1 MQPVEQA
8 TDTQGFTLKELWE
21 CGAVGKEDKVLQL
34 IWVSVTTSTMVR
46 YRDPT
51 EVAQLEH
58 PHTVPA
64 DGAVGVEVEGHQA
77 FWTCDDKLFV
87 LVLTTVPPHTD
98 SLGVSTKTKAGLVTE
113 DDPLPFRQDVEKFTD
128 IEKLYLYLRLP
139 SGPSSGAD
147 KTTPTGPPQSRWT
160 VRDDSSSAAAQCS
173 VGHPLVLHQWS
184 EDTSHRTLRTG
195 HCPQDAAHRTLPT
208 GRCPQDAAHRTLPT
222 GRCPQDVAHRTLPTG
237 HCPQDAALPSLTL
250 PNGCCYAG
258 YEQTCLSSSRTQQ
271 MHAFSWIRNHLE
283 EHPET
288 SLPKQEVY
296 DEYKSYCDNLGYH
309 ALSAAD
315 FGKIMKN
322 VFPNMKARRLGMRG
336 KSKYPSLELGLRKK
350 AFIRMP
356 SLPNLDLHKA
366 GDGCEVF
373 EPAGQSCGGED
384 EVRSA
389 ACGLVCEWAQ
399 KVLSRQF
406 DSVEDLAR
414 FLLNS
419 HYIGTKSVAALTVMT
434 GSPSGT
440 KMSVQSSAFVPT
452 ADAHSFQPQVKTLAS
467 PSIDAKQQLQRKIQK
482 KQQEQKLHSPLPAEA
497 QARRADGGTTPGS
510 GMPCGSPALLSPQP
524 TIGIVVAAVPSPITV
539 QRGRQ
544 LMSPSPVPIGTA
556 DKVLPVNFQVVTQ
569 TVQPV
574 KQCPKTPQNVPA
586 SPVGDRSARHRYA
599 QILPK
604 PSTSSAITLRSP
616 PALLITNS
624 PIKTVMPTSQ
634 VSSVNVVKMTTI
646 SLGPSNTSMAA
657 TSTTSNTPRPA
668 SAGVASLSDDLQPV
682 TRVRSGSIAAMPSA
696 LARRTTTTTPV
707 SDIKSDLEIALGGGQ
722 VLRDSGRL
730 ATSQEASVG
739 LQRVEVA
746 LKPRAAS
753 VPTPLARIPAGLDVL
768 TRTKCDGKTLSHE
781 SNVAAG
787 SNSIAKER
795 TLYQTA
801 PNQSMSGAP
810 ATGGGAFVTSPRDPE
825 SASRSPRKRQG
836 LCPDSSLTPVKKV
849 FLADVGTEG
858 TKSGMGATVRNIPRS
873 DAPIRPE
880 SAPAS
885 AASKV
890 MMKLNAN
897 LPTRILALSDS
908 PVGSTGFQTVSR
920 PRSISQ
926 GHWEGSAS
934 GIKNIASGTIGGAAP
949 CQDSHIRN
957 TSFQTFGRPRSVSQ
971 GRWEASSSSIDSMP
985 LVTQHAST
993 TGQALHQHHASSKTP
1008 QAMQVGPEQA
1018 DSTACELKTVF
1029 CENIQ
1034 QDGTQQQIYPQQVT
1048 AETKQLP
1055 TPLQVVAPPMAPS
1068 QLVQMTTDMADYV
1081 SSQPNVGYFPFNDDD
1096 MTQDSI
1102 VEELVQM
1109 EEQMKMNS
1117 SMQDFGSCVDMA
1129 LPGQQPTLQNNMLS
1143 NHQPGHQSYYSSAHS
1158 NSTPIH
1164 TPTPTP
1170 TPTTEMTG
1178 GVHGLTR
1185 ESPCSRL
1192 APNTPVDSALGSS
1205 CQTPISTPHSS
1216 CSSSVPPSPVECRNP
1231 FAFTPINSSVTSYH
1245 DGSIV
1250 SSSPVKPMQRP
1261 MATHPDKSKLEWIN
1275 NGYNSGTGN
1284 SSNGINILPSY
1295 QDLVDDQFR
1304 KPHAF
1309 AIPGQTYQSQIRHHD
1324 THISRLTPIS
1334 PVQQQVASMAN
1345 LNKQEGFAVPAPL
1358 DNKTSTSSSGS
1369 GTFRCRSVSPAVRQ
1383 RNLSGTPNPVV
1394 PRSVVSPFSSPVTPE
1409 VLNIFA
1415 NSQADTSV
1423 SSIAQRSQSVP
1434 LNVMMQTEVLPMQA
1448 GGQSGNGK
1456 KITNVLLNKMDSDG
1470 DSLVRGLGMNNMPS
1484 YTARMNLTQ
1493 ILETTAAPGFPSSA
1507 NPQAQISPG
1516 PSAYKFQKPAY
1527 LMKNARG
1534 EQMSF
1539 PAGDGQAQSGEKRQ
1553 QQLSDEH
1560 QQNQVPPPRNLQHH
1574 QQHQQPLHFNS
1585 TVKDLLEVNSLNAG
1599 SQLSGQASD
1608 LSTGGSEFPGDM
1620 RLASE
1625 LSSSI
1630 SDLNT
1635 LDTNLLFNPS
1645 QQQGQYEE
1653 STLEELKNDP
1663 LFQQICSETVSS
1675 AAFDWLESKD
1685 QATVEM
1691 LG

>member
-1 MQPVEQA
+1 MMADDQQPGPNPQPGSG
-8 TDTQGFTLKELWE
+8 TGSLSSLLPSGLQGTETSALQHKIKSSI
-21 CGAVGKEDKVLQL
+21 CKSVQSKV
-34 IWVSVTTSTMVR
+34 
-46 YRDPT
+46 
-51 EVAQLEH
+51 
-58 PHTVPA
+58 
-64 DGAVGVEVEGHQA
+64 DGI
-77 FWTCDDKLFV
+77 L
-87 LVLTTVPPHTD
+87 
-98 SLGVSTKTKAGLVTE
+98 
-113 DDPLPFRQDVEKFTD
+113 QDVEKFTD

-139 SGPSSGAD
+139 SGPSSCND
-147 KTTPTGPPQSRWT
+147 KTDQSC
-160 VRDDSSSAAAQCS
+160 V
-173 VGHPLVLHQWS
+173 
-184 EDTSHRTLRTG
+184 
-195 HCPQDAAHRTLPT
+195 
-208 GRCPQDAAHRTLPT
+208 
-222 GRCPQDVAHRTLPTG
+222 
-237 HCPQDAALPSLTL
+237 
-250 PNGCCYAG
+250 
-258 YEQTCLSSSRTQQ
+258 SSSRSQQ

-336 KSKYPSLELGLRKK
+336 KSKYCYSGLRKK
-350 AFIRMP
+350 AFIHMP
-356 SLPNLDLHKA
+356 SLPSLELHKT

-373 EPAGQSCGGED
+373 EPIGHSSSGED

-434 GSPSGT
+434 GSPSGA
-440 KMSVQSSAFVPT
+440 KMSMQSSAFVPT
-452 ADAHSFQPQVKTLAS
+452 TDAHSFQPQVKTLAS

-497 QARRADGGTTPGS
+497 QARRADGGTTPGA
-510 GMPCGSPALLSPQP
+510 GAGIPCGSPALLSPQP

-539 QRGRQ
+539 QRSRQ
-544 LMSPSPVPIGTA
+544 LMSPSPVPIATA
-556 DKVLPVNFQVVTQ
+556 ESKVLPVNFQVVTQ
-569 TVQPV
+569 AVQPV

-604 PSTSSAITLRSP
+604 PPTTSAITLRSP

-624 PIKTVMPTSQ
+624 PIKTVIPTSQ

-646 SLGPSNTSMAA
+646 SLGPSNTNTAA
-657 TSTTSNTPRPA
+657 ISTASSTPRPA

-696 LARRTTTTTPV
+696 LARPGRAAATTPV
-707 SDIKSDLEIALGGGQ
+707 IDSKFDSDTVLGA
-722 VLRDSGRL
+722 GRARGETGRQ
-730 ATSQEASVG
+730 ATSQEAG
-739 LQRVEVA
+739 GGTEEA
-746 LKPRAAS
+746 EGAPKPRAAS
-753 VPTPLARIPAGLDVL
+753 VPTPLKISAGLDMQ
-768 TRTKCDGKTLSHE
+768 TGTKCNGRMLPRENSM
-781 SNVAAG
+781 AAG
-787 SNSIAKER
+787 SNNNAKEK
-795 TLYQTA
+795 TLYQSVSNMA
-801 PNQSMSGAP
+801 MSTTP
-810 ATGGGAFVTSPRDPE
+810 TPSCSAFVTSPRDAE
-825 SASRSPRKRQG
+825 LTSKSPRKRQG

-849 FLADVGTEG
+849 FLTDVGTEG
-858 TKSGMGATVRNIPRS
+858 TVSSMGAAVKNVPRS
-873 DAPIRPE
+873 DAPIRPV

-885 AASKV
+885 AVGKV
-890 MMKLNAN
+890 MVKLNSN
-897 LPTRILALSDS
+897 VPTRILAHSDS
-908 PVGSTGFQTVSR
+908 PVGNTGFQTISR
-920 PRSISQ
+920 PRSISHGQ
-926 GHWEGSAS
+926 WEGSS
-934 GIKNIASGTIGGAAP
+934 PGMKNIATGATAASAP
-949 CQDSHIRN
+949 LFGN

-971 GRWEASSSSIDSMP
+971 GRWEGSSSGMDGKPVAM
-985 LVTQHAST
+985 HA
-993 TGQALHQHHASSKTP
+993 GQALLQQHATRNP
-1008 QAMQVGPEQA
+1008 QAMQTGSEQA
-1018 DSTACELKTVF
+1018 DSAACELKNVF
-1029 CENIQ
+1029 WNNGQ
-1034 QDGTQQQIYPQQVT
+1034 QDGTQQQVYSQQGRV
-1048 AETKQLP
+1048 ESKQIP
-1055 TPLQVVAPPMAPS
+1055 TPVMEPLQGIAPPSAPS
-1068 QLVQMTTDMADYV
+1068 QLVQVNADMAEFV
-1081 SSQPNVGYFPFNDDD
+1081 SAQPNVGYFPFNDDD

-1117 SMQDFGSCVDMA
+1117 SMQDFGGCVDMA
-1129 LPGQQPTLQNNMLS
+1129 LQGPQATVQNNMIS
-1143 NHQPGHQSYYSSAHS
+1143 NHQPSTSYYSSAHS
-1158 NSTPIH
+1158 STPIQ

-1170 TPTTEMTG
+1170 TPTTEMIG
-1178 GVHGLTR
+1178 GAQGLTR

-1192 APNTPVDSALGSS
+1192 APTTPVDSALGSS
-1205 CQTPISTPHSS
+1205 CQTPISTPHSN

-1231 FAFTPINSSVTSYH
+1231 FAFTPINSSITSYH

-1275 NGYNSGTGN
+1275 NGYNSGGGN
-1284 SSNGINILPSY
+1284 SSNGISILPSY

-1324 THISRLTPIS
+1324 THVSRLTPIS

-1369 GTFRCRSVSPAVRQ
+1369 VTFRCRSVSPAVRQ
-1383 RNLSGTPNPVV
+1383 RNLSGTQNPNV
-1394 PRSVVSPFSSPVTPE
+1394 PRSVVSPFNSPVTPE

-1415 NSQADTSV
+1415 NSQVDTSI
-1423 SSIAQRSQSVP
+1423 SSMAQRSQSVP

-1448 GGQSGNGK
+1448 CGQPGNTK
-1456 KITNVLLNKMDSDG
+1456 KITNVLLSKMDGDG
-1470 DSLVRGLGMNNMPS
+1470 DSLVRGLGMNSMPS

-1493 ILETTAAPGFPSSA
+1493 ILETSSTPSFPGGASHQPPVSS
-1507 NPQAQISPG
+1507 G
-1516 PSAYKFQKPAY
+1516 PSAYKFQKPAC
-1527 LMKNARG
+1527 LIKNARG
-1534 EQMSF
+1534 EHMSL
-1539 PAGDGQAQSGEKRQ
+1539 PTGDGQAQSVTGEKQHQQHHQ
-1553 QQLSDEH
+1553 QQLSDEE
-1560 QQNQVPPPRNLQHH
+1560 QQNHALLVPQQQNLQQH
-1574 QQHQQPLHFNS
+1574 QHQQPLHFDS
-1585 TVKDLLEVNSLNAG
+1585 TVKDLLEENGLNAG
-1599 SQLSGQASD
+1599 AQLSGQVAE
-1608 LSTGGSEFPGDM
+1608 LGTGSSEFPGDM
-1620 RLASE
+1620 RLTSE

-1630 SDLNT
+1630 NDLNT

-1653 STLEELKNDP
+1653 SALEELKDDP

-1675 AAFDWLESKD
+1675 AGFDWLESKD

>member
-1 MQPVEQA
+1 MMAEDPQSSLPSLLPL
-8 TDTQGFTLKELWE
+8 QGSETSALQIKIKNSI
-21 CGAVGKEDKVLQL
+21 CKSVQSKV
-34 IWVSVTTSTMVR
+34 
-46 YRDPT
+46 
-51 EVAQLEH
+51 
-58 PHTVPA
+58 
-64 DGAVGVEVEGHQA
+64 DGI
-77 FWTCDDKLFV
+77 L
-87 LVLTTVPPHTD
+87 
-98 SLGVSTKTKAGLVTE
+98 
-113 DDPLPFRQDVEKFTD
+113 QDVEKFTD

-139 SGPSSGAD
+139 SGPSICND
-147 KTTPTGPPQSRWT
+147 KSEQSC
-160 VRDDSSSAAAQCS
+160 V
-173 VGHPLVLHQWS
+173 
-184 EDTSHRTLRTG
+184 
-195 HCPQDAAHRTLPT
+195 
-208 GRCPQDAAHRTLPT
+208 
-222 GRCPQDVAHRTLPTG
+222 
-237 HCPQDAALPSLTL
+237 
-250 PNGCCYAG
+250 
-258 YEQTCLSSSRTQQ
+258 SSSRTQQ

-336 KSKYPSLELGLRKK
+336 KSKYCYSGLRKK
-350 AFIRMP
+350 AFIHMP
-356 SLPNLDLHKA
+356 SLPNLDLHKT

-373 EPAGQSCGGED
+373 EGSGQSYSGED

-440 KMSVQSSAFVPT
+440 KLSVQSSAFVPT
-452 ADAHSFQPQVKTLAS
+452 TDAHSFQPQVKTLAS

-482 KQQEQKLHSPLPAEA
+482 KQQEQKLHSPLPVEA
-497 QARRADGGTTPGS
+497 QVKRTDGGTTPGV
-510 GMPCGSPALLSPQP
+510 GTGIPCGSPALLSPQP

-539 QRGRQ
+539 QRSRQ
-544 LMSPSPVPIGTA
+544 LMSPSPVPIATA
-556 DKVLPVNFQVVTQ
+556 ESKVLPVNFQVVTQ
-569 TVQPV
+569 AVQPV

-604 PSTSSAITLRSP
+604 PATTSAITLRSP

-624 PIKTVMPTSQ
+624 PIKTVMSASQ
-634 VSSVNVVKMTTI
+634 VSSVNVVKMTAI
-646 SLGPSNTSMAA
+646 SLGPSNTNAA
-657 TSTTSNTPRPA
+657 VTSTTINTPRPA

-682 TRVRSGSIAAMPSA
+682 TRVRSGSIAAMPSMLTRPGRA
-696 LARRTTTTTPV
+696 NISASVMDNKLDNDPVVGRGQVQCETGKLSTTQ
-707 SDIKSDLEIALGGGQ
+707 EAGGGMQ
-722 VLRDSGRL
+722 SLEG
-730 ATSQEASVG
+730 AT
-739 LQRVEVA
+739 
-746 LKPRAAS
+746 KPRAAS
-753 VPTPLARIPAGLDVL
+753 VPTPLAKISTRLDVQ
-768 TRTKCDGKTLSHE
+768 TGTKCNGRMLPSE
-781 SNVAAG
+781 SNLAAG
-787 SNSIAKER
+787 SINNASER
-795 TLYQTA
+795 TMFQGMSSPTMSSA
-801 PNQSMSGAP
+801 PTSNI
-810 ATGGGAFVTSPRDPE
+810 FVTSPRDADL
-825 SASRSPRKRQG
+825 ASRSPRKRQG

-849 FLADVGTEG
+849 FLSDVGNEG
-858 TKSGMGATVRNIPRS
+858 TKSAMGAMVKDIPRS
-873 DAPIRPE
+873 DAPVRPE

-885 AASKV
+885 AALKV

-897 LPTRILALSDS
+897 VSTRILAHSDS
-908 PVGSTGFQTVSR
+908 TTGNTGFQTVSR

-926 GHWEGSAS
+926 GHWEGSIS
-934 GIKNIASGTIGGAAP
+934 GVKSIVCGTTAANAP
-949 CQDSHIRN
+949 SQDSHMRS

-971 GRWEASSSSIDSMP
+971 GRWEGSSSSIDNKP
-985 LVTQHAST
+985 IVTRPASAASEVLLQQHAS
-993 TGQALHQHHASSKTP
+993 KNP
-1008 QAMQVGPEQA
+1008 QAMHTGSEQA
-1018 DSTACELKTVF
+1018 DSTACELKNMF
-1029 CENIQ
+1029 WNNRQ
-1034 QDGTQQQIYPQQVT
+1034 QDGPQQQIYPQQAT
-1048 AETKQLP
+1048 TENKQMSTP
-1055 TPLQVVAPPMAPS
+1055 VMEPLQMIGQNSASS
-1068 QLVQMTTDMADYV
+1068 QMVQMSTDITEYV
-1081 SSQPNVGYFPFNDDD
+1081 SSQPNVGFFPFNDDD

-1117 SMQDFGSCVDMA
+1117 SMQDFGNCVDMA
-1129 LPGQQPTLQNNMLS
+1129 LQGQQANLQDNMIS
-1143 NHQPGHQSYYSSAHS
+1143 SHQSNTPYYSSVQS

-1170 TPTTEMTG
+1170 TPTPEMIG
-1178 GVHGLTR
+1178 GGQGLTR

-1192 APNTPVDSALGSS
+1192 APTTPVDSALGSS
-1205 CQTPISTPHSS
+1205 CQTPISTPHSN

-1275 NGYNSGTGN
+1275 NGYNSTGGN

-1309 AIPGQTYQSQIRHHD
+1309 AIPGQTYQSQIRHHE

-1358 DNKTSTSSSGS
+1358 DSKTSTSSSGS

-1383 RNLSGTPNPVV
+1383 RNLSGTPNPNI
-1394 PRSVVSPFSSPVTPE
+1394 PRSVVSPFNTPVTPE

-1415 NSQADTSV
+1415 NSQANASV
-1423 SSIAQRSQSVP
+1423 SSMAQRSQSVP
-1434 LNVMMQTEVLPMQA
+1434 LTVMMQTEVMPMQA
-1448 GGQSGNGK
+1448 GGQASNTK
-1456 KITNVLLNKMDSDG
+1456 KITNVLLNKMDGDG
-1470 DSLVRGLGMNNMPS
+1470 DSSVRGLGMNSMPS

-1493 ILETTAAPGFPSSA
+1493 ILETTAAPSFPSSA
-1507 NPQAQISPG
+1507 NNQAQISPG
-1516 PSAYKFQKPAY
+1516 PSVYRFQKPAY

-1539 PAGDGQAQSGEKRQ
+1539 SAGDAQAQSVSGEKQ
-1553 QQLSDEH
+1553 QQLTDEE
-1560 QQNQVPPPRNLQHH
+1560 QQNQALLVSAQQNLQQH
-1574 QQHQQPLHFNS
+1574 QHQQPLHFDSN
-1585 TVKDLLEVNSLNAG
+1585 VKDLLEEHSLNGG
-1599 SQLSGQASD
+1599 SQLPGQASE
-1608 LSTGGSEFPGDM
+1608 LGTVSSEFPGDM
-1620 RLASE
+1620 RLTSE
-1625 LSSSI
+1625 LSNSI
-1630 SDLNT
+1630 NDLNT

-1663 LFQQICSETVSS
+1663 IFQQICSETVSS
-1675 AAFDWLESKD
+1675 AGFDWLENKD